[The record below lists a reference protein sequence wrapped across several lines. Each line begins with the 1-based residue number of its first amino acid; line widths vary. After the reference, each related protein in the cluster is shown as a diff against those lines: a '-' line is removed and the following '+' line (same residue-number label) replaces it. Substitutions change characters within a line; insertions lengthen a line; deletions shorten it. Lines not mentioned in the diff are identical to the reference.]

1 MDIILDNF
9 LLLVVKNR
17 ILYDIMKKANT
28 YLLSITSRNWRFSPS
43 MVFVALSRYP
53 HNYFFGISSVD
64 IFRTSSGNLKKGPI
78 TFQLFS

>member
-28 YLLSITSRNWRFSPS
+28 YLWREYIN
-43 MVFVALSRYP
+43 V
-53 HNYFFGISSVD
+53 
-64 IFRTSSGNLKKGPI
+64 
-78 TFQLFS
+78 

>member
-28 YLLSITSRNWRFSPS
+28 YLSQEIVS
-43 MVFVALSRYP
+43 
-53 HNYFFGISSVD
+53 
-64 IFRTSSGNLKKGPI
+64 K
-78 TFQLFS
+78 

>member
-28 YLLSITSRNWRFSPS
+28 YLFTTNC
-43 MVFVALSRYP
+43 
-53 HNYFFGISSVD
+53 
-64 IFRTSSGNLKKGPI
+64 TPI
-78 TFQLFS
+78 

>member
-28 YLLSITSRNWRFSPS
+28 YLFYHPGSRCN
-43 MVFVALSRYP
+43 SRYE
-53 HNYFFGISSVD
+53 G
-64 IFRTSSGNLKKGPI
+64 R
-78 TFQLFS
+78 